1 MEKKARRRLAAVWV
15 IVAIIAVVLI
25 IPAAVSARKEETQ
38 ESVRSITETVQ
49 ERALQCYVI
58 EGAYPSSLSYL
69 EENYGLT
76 LNQEDYLVVYKPVAE
91 NLPPDVRVIDR
102 EKQ

>member
-1 MEKKARRRLAAVWV
+1 MNRKARNRLAVFWV
-15 IVAIIAVVLI
+15 VIAVIAVALLV
-25 IPAAVSARKEETQ
+25 PALHGAAREGTD
-38 ESVRSITETVQ
+38 ESVRSIEKTVQ

-76 LNQEDYLVVYKPVAE
+76 LNKEDYLVVYQPVAE
-91 NLPPDVRVIDR
+91 NLPPDVRVVKR

>member
-25 IPAAVSARKEETQ
+25 IPAAVSGRKEETQ

-91 NLPPDVRVIDR
+91 NLPPDVRVIER

>member
-1 MEKKARRRLAAVWV
+1 MSKKARRRLAAVWV
-15 IVAIIAVVLI
+15 VVVIIAVVLV
-25 IPAAVSARKEETQ
+25 IPATISATREGTL
-38 ESVRSITETVQ
+38 ESVRSIRETVQ

-76 LNQEDYLVVYKPVAE
+76 LNQEDYLVVYQPVAE
-91 NLPPDVRVIDR
+91 NLPPDVRVVKR